1 MKSFLISS
9 EFLSHLLSKPLPLGG
24 AWRYGVVYV
33 FRFFFFLNYEVLM
46 GKKSILFFHAKHVA
60 HLA

>member
-33 FRFFFFLNYEVLM
+33 FRFFFF
-46 GKKSILFFHAKHVA
+46 F
-60 HLA
+60 